1 MALTLA
7 QANQQ
12 RKRAAIQAAET
23 APAALM
29 EGATGYEVQMAQLHQ
44 DQLRLSNLQSTELKV
59 ALKAELLPQYAPYID
74 GVLSAGRG
82 AQDDVVVTIM
92 LWRLDAGDFAG
103 GLDIATYV
111 LEHDLKMVDGFRRT
125 VGCVIAEEVA
135 ETALK
140 ALRADGGTFD
150 PDILERTRALTE
162 SHDMPDQARAKLF
175 VAIGKTA
182 FKSVNPEQIDD
193 QALVQLGIAK
203 GALTRAIELHDA
215 CGGKTDLGSV
225 EKLIKKHAGPAS

>member
-1 MALTLA
+1 MT
-7 QANQQ
+7 NPCRRHFQ
-12 RKRAAIQAAET
+12 RVT
-23 APAALM
+23 AALAAAAASPEQTM

-44 DQLRLSNLQSTELKV
+44 DQLRLSNLQSTEVKV

-103 GLDIATYV
+103 GLDIAAYV
-111 LEHDLKMVDGFRRT
+111 LEHDLKMVDGFKRT
-125 VGCVIAEEVA
+125 VGCVVAEEVA
-135 ETALK
+135 EIALK
-140 ALRADGGTFD
+140 AIRADGGTFD

-193 QALVQLGIAK
+193 QALAQLGIAK
-203 GALTRAIELHDA
+203 GALSRAIELHEA
-215 CGGKTDLGSV
+215 CGGKTDLGIV